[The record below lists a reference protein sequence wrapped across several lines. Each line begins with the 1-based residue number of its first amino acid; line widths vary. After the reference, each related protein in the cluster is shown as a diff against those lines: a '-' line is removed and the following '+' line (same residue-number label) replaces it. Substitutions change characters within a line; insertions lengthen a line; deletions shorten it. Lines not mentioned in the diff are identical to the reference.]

1 MFCSLSHCM
10 EGLKNALKYEEWH
23 GMKTPEKKTTRTRTK
38 TETLD
43 TKKNT
48 AGAKTTKPL
57 LATKKKTSSRART
70 NTRSKRTK
78 KTITRQAEIKRSL
91 FVGFALFFTCC
102 VLLIFSFIIIPSLT
116 KKQSFDTQG
125 IQEKIQTLNTTAA
138 SEPTNQA
145 KTETAA
151 SEPTNQAKATT
162 AASEPSNQTKAT
174 TAANEPTNQTKTATA
189 ASEPTNQVKAETAAS
204 EPTSQAKAAIAA
216 SERANQA
223 KTATAASEPTNQ
235 TKTATAASEPTS
247 QTKVATAASEPTNQ
261 AKAATAA
268 SEPTNQAKATTPVA
282 NAGTLVFVFD
292 DAGHNL
298 SQLEAFLTLPFPST
312 IAVLPGLTHSKEA
325 AHNIRQSKH
334 ELILHQPMQALNKNL
349 NPGPCA
355 ITSEMTVEQAKAIF
369 SKNLDEI
376 APLAG
381 ANNHEGSLIT
391 ADYRLMKAVLE
402 VIKEKNLIFLDSR
415 TNAETQAPTVAQELN
430 MNILERNIFLDNSKN
445 REDMLAQIELGLAHA
460 RKTGRCIMIGHVFTG
475 ELAALLKELYP
486 KLIQQGFHFAR
497 LSEIMQ

>member
-1 MFCSLSHCM
+1 M

-174 TAANEPTNQTKTATA
+174 TAAN
-189 ASEPTNQVKAETAAS
+189 
-204 EPTSQAKAAIAA
+204 
-216 SERANQA
+216 
-223 KTATAASEPTNQ
+223 EPTNQ

>member
-1 MFCSLSHCM
+1 
-10 EGLKNALKYEEWH
+10 
-23 GMKTPEKKTTRTRTK
+23 MKTPDKKTTRTRTK

-102 VLLIFSFIIIPSLT
+102 VLLILSFIIIPSLT

-125 IQEKIQTLNTTAA
+125 IQEKIQTLNTPAA
-138 SEPTNQA
+138 SEPTSQAKTATATSEPANQA
-145 KTETAA
+145 KAETAA
-151 SEPTNQAKATT
+151 SEPANQTKAAT
-162 AASEPSNQTKAT
+162 ATSEPSNQTKAT
-174 TAANEPTNQTKTATA
+174 TAASEPTNQTKA
-189 ASEPTNQVKAETAAS
+189 
-204 EPTSQAKAAIAA
+204 
-216 SERANQA
+216 
-223 KTATAASEPTNQ
+223 ATAASEPTNQ
-235 TKTATAASEPTS
+235 TKAATAT
-247 QTKVATAASEPTNQ
+247 SEPTNQ
-261 AKAATAA
+261 AKAATAT
-268 SEPTNQAKATTPVA
+268 SEPTNQAKAATATSEPTSQAKAATATSEPTSQAKAATPVA

-349 NPGPCA
+349 NPGPGA

-445 REDMLAQIELGLAHA
+445 REDMLAQIELGLTHA

>member
-1 MFCSLSHCM
+1 MLWNVWAFFNRRVSSLPLLAIKKLAYQDVRIVRTPMQQVPKLMFCSLLYCK

-23 GMKTPEKKTTRTRTK
+23 GMKTPDKKTTRTRTK

-102 VLLIFSFIIIPSLT
+102 VLLILSFIIMPSLT

-125 IQEKIQTLNTTAA
+125 IQEKIQTLNT
-138 SEPTNQA
+138 P
-145 KTETAA
+145 
-151 SEPTNQAKATT
+151 
-162 AASEPSNQTKAT
+162 
-174 TAANEPTNQTKTATA
+174 
-189 ASEPTNQVKAETAAS
+189 
-204 EPTSQAKAAIAA
+204 
-216 SERANQA
+216 
-223 KTATAASEPTNQ
+223 AASEPTNQ
-235 TKTATAASEPTS
+235 TKATTATSEPAN
-247 QTKVATAASEPTNQ
+247 QTKAA
-261 AKAATAA
+261 
-268 SEPTNQAKATTPVA
+268 TPVA

-349 NPGPCA
+349 NPGPGA

-445 REDMLAQIELGLAHA
+445 REDMLAQIELGLTHA
-460 RKTGRCIMIGHVFTG
+460 RKTGRCIMIGHIFTG

>member
-1 MFCSLSHCM
+1 
-10 EGLKNALKYEEWH
+10 
-23 GMKTPEKKTTRTRTK
+23 MKTPDKKTTRTRTK

-102 VLLIFSFIIIPSLT
+102 VLLILSFIIIPSLT

-125 IQEKIQTLNTTAA
+125 IQEKIQTLNTPAA
-138 SEPTNQA
+138 SEPTSQAKTATATSEPANQA
-145 KTETAA
+145 KAETAA
-151 SEPTNQAKATT
+151 SEPANQTKAAT
-162 AASEPSNQTKAT
+162 ATSEPSNQTKAT
-174 TAANEPTNQTKTATA
+174 TAASEPTNQTKA
-189 ASEPTNQVKAETAAS
+189 
-204 EPTSQAKAAIAA
+204 
-216 SERANQA
+216 
-223 KTATAASEPTNQ
+223 ATAASEPTNQ
-235 TKTATAASEPTS
+235 TKAATAT
-247 QTKVATAASEPTNQ
+247 SEPTNQ
-261 AKAATAA
+261 AKAATAT
-268 SEPTNQAKATTPVA
+268 SEPTSQAKAATPVA

-349 NPGPCA
+349 NPGPGA

-445 REDMLAQIELGLAHA
+445 REDMLAQIELGLTHA